1 MPSSNI
7 PHPEML
13 PDARRAAGSL
23 EGRRGANAAEL
34 RRPRAIIFD
43 WDNTL
48 VDSWGT
54 IHDALNFLMA
64 AMEKPLWTIEETR
77 ERVRLSLREAFP
89 PLFGDRWEE
98 ARQIYMDRFQTIH
111 LERLTPLPGR
121 AAMLRTLAADGY
133 FLAVVSNK
141 TGAVLRAEAEH
152 IGWSSLFGSIVGAG
166 DAHTDKPHCA
176 PVELALKSSGIAPG
190 SDVWFV
196 GDTAVDMECAIAAG
210 CVPVLLGVA
219 ETGDEFA
226 QFPPVL
232 SLADDAALFRALRGL
247 S

>member
-1 MPSSNI
+1 MQP
-7 PHPEML
+7 P
-13 PDARRAAGSL
+13 
-23 EGRRGANAAEL
+23 ANL
-34 RRPRAIIFD
+34 QRPRAIIFD

-64 AMEKPLWTIEETR
+64 AMEQPLWTIEQTR
-77 ERVRLSLREAFP
+77 ERVRLSLRNAFP
-89 PLFGDRWEE
+89 AIFGERWEE
-98 ARQIYMDRFQTIH
+98 AQRVYIDRFRAIH

-121 AAMLRTLAADGY
+121 DAMLRALAADGHY
-133 FLAVVSNK
+133 LAVVSNK

-152 IGWSSLFGSIVGAG
+152 IGWAPLFGSIVGAG
-166 DAHTDKPHCA
+166 DTHTDKPHCA
-176 PVELALKSSGIAPG
+176 PVELALKPSGISPG
-190 SDVWFV
+190 PDVWFV

-210 CVPVLLGVA
+210 CVPVLLGELDA
-219 ETGDEFA
+219 DAAFA

-232 SLADDAALFRALRGL
+232 TFANDVALFHALRGL

>member
-1 MPSSNI
+1 MTV
-7 PHPEML
+7 
-13 PDARRAAGSL
+13 
-23 EGRRGANAAEL
+23 L

-64 AMEKPLWTIEETR
+64 AMEQPLWTIEQTR
-77 ERVRLSLREAFP
+77 ERVRLSLRNAFP
-89 PLFGDRWEE
+89 AIFGERWEE
-98 ARQIYMDRFQTIH
+98 AQRIYIDRFRAIH
-111 LERLTPLPGR
+111 IERLTALPGR
-121 AAMLRTLAADGY
+121 EAMLRQLAADGHY
-133 FLAVVSNK
+133 LAIVSNK
-141 TGAVLRAEAEH
+141 TGAVLRAEADH

-176 PVELALKSSGIAPG
+176 PVELALQPSGIAPG
-190 SDVWFV
+190 PDVWFV

-210 CVPVLLGVA
+210 CVPVLLGID
-219 ETGDEFA
+219 ETGDEFL

-232 SLADDAALFRALRGL
+232 TLADDAALFRALRGL
-247 S
+247 

>member
-1 MPSSNI
+1 MS
-7 PHPEML
+7 
-13 PDARRAAGSL
+13 DAAIV
-23 EGRRGANAAEL
+23 L

-77 ERVRLSLREAFP
+77 ERVRLSLRDAFP
-89 PLFGDRWEE
+89 AIFGDRWEE
-98 ARQIYMDRFQTIH
+98 ARQIYMDRFQAIH
-111 LERLTPLPGR
+111 IERLTPLPGR
-121 AAMLRTLAADGY
+121 EAMLRQLSADGHY
-133 FLAVVSNK
+133 LAIVSNK

-166 DAHTDKPHCA
+166 DAHTDKPHHA
-176 PVELALKSSGIAPG
+176 PVELALRPSGIAPG
-190 SDVWFV
+190 PDVWFV

-210 CVPVLLGVA
+210 CVPVLLGID
-219 ETGDEFA
+219 ETVDEFL

-232 SLADDAALFRALRGL
+232 TLADDAALFRALQGL
-247 S
+247 R